1 MNISVSPHLRVS
13 GGLQMC
19 LISTRAPA
27 PATEG
32 GCGRHGAGWG
42 QGGFCQAAEP
52 GQRAGAGVRAG
63 QALALGLGR
72 VLEAHSALLIQLFQG
87 LGAPVSR
94 AMSTKPFLTCLK
106 EQRAFCPID
115 TIPAL
120 PTAQGSFCRAKARS
134 RAEHPR
140 DVRELQ
146 SWAEGPWDVRE
157 LQSWAEHPQDVRELQ
172 SWAEGPRDVREL
184 QSWAE
189 GPRDVRELQSWAEGP
204 WDVRELQSWAEGPR
218 DVRELRS
225 WAEAG
230 GGGGKG
236 VMAAESSRGHAH
248 VSPAAGE
255 EERAGLTDAVLRH
268 VPGGMEMF
276 RGLEGLAQG
285 EPACGQGPLL
295 SLRHHTKCLAGRLVG
310 HAGTR
315 RWRWPC
321 QGSRDA
327 ERR

>member
-1 MNISVSPHLRVS
+1 
-13 GGLQMC
+13 MC

-146 SWAEGPWDVRE
+146 SWAEGP
-157 LQSWAEHPQDVRELQ
+157 
-172 SWAEGPRDVREL
+172 
-184 QSWAE
+184 
-189 GPRDVRELQSWAEGP
+189 
-204 WDVRELQSWAEGPR
+204 R